1 MTPMI
6 SLKLVRVERQ
16 SHLILHLD
24 SQTIMHLRI
33 PGKYL
38 IARGSISY
46 SEGI

>member
-1 MTPMI
+1 MMPTI

-16 SHLILHLD
+16 MTLYLNR
-24 SQTIMHLRI
+24 QTIMHLRI